1 MFDFDV
7 LLESIYPHKQ
17 FTEFLRCEK
26 PEMLPYLAIIRK
38 AKLLWS
44 KQDDLE
50 QLKLNEDLG
59 RIEHTESVNRSESVL
74 SNFQLQNITEDQST
88 RSIFKESS
96 SNKKILNLEKQ
107 IA

>member
-1 MFDFDV
+1 MKLAYTSIIIRDVVTMLITMIYQELVNNENALNEVVLAGGQDVNTVMFDFDV

-38 AKLLWS
+38 AKLLRS

-50 QLKLNEDLG
+50 
-59 RIEHTESVNRSESVL
+59 
-74 SNFQLQNITEDQST
+74 
-88 RSIFKESS
+88 
-96 SNKKILNLEKQ
+96 
-107 IA
+107 